1 MPIRAED
8 RPRISRGQREKKR
21 NATRC
26 YGLQL
31 TGVTQRAFFPPPSP
45 ALAGQTFV
53 TDRTGCL
60 AAPDSPVLAD
70 RALAPHGARVGTLR
84 SPRRRPT
91 RVVSFSSW
99 LSNRSQGEL

>member
-1 MPIRAED
+1 MDVGRTAVEPGEVI
-8 RPRISRGQREKKR
+8 PGPKKR
-21 NATRC
+21 NATRR

-31 TGVTQRAFFPPPSP
+31 TGVTQRAFIPPPSP
-45 ALAGQTFV
+45 TLADRTFV
-53 TDRTGCL
+53 TDRTRRL
-60 AAPDSPVLAD
+60 ATPNSPALSG

-99 LSNRSQGEL
+99 LSDRSHGEH